1 MDIVTLKDLTFH
13 YGNQIV
19 LKKLNLTIQQGT
31 FLTVLGPSGSGK
43 TTLLQ
48 LLLGMQKA
56 QEGQILIENDLLD
69 IQHMKEIRSMMG
81 FVCDLS
87 SHYFTANTVASEL
100 AFVLENLCYPKQEMK
115 ERINEVAALFGI
127 DDLLEASPQALN
139 CSEKQIVAFA
149 SALVHHPKILLL
161 DEAFYGMNSY
171 DIEKVFRILKK
182 LNREEDLTIIC
193 ATSNVEYS
201 LYGKE
206 ILVLKNG
213 KVFLY
218 GKKQDVLQEEKKLKQ
233 AFLELPFMA
242 DLSHKLSYY
251 GLVDKPIYNM
261 SRMVKHL
268 WK

>member
-1 MDIVTLKDLTFH
+1 MDIIKLENITFH
-13 YGNQIV
+13 YGDQTI
-19 LKKLNLTIQQGT
+19 LKKLNLAIQKGT

-48 LLLGMQKA
+48 LLLGMKRP
-56 QEGQILIENDLLD
+56 QEGKIFVENDLLD
-69 IQHMKEIRSMMG
+69 AQHMKEIRSMIG

-87 SHYFTANTVASEL
+87 SQYFTANTVASEL
-100 AFVLENLCYPKQEMK
+100 AFVLENLCYPKNEMK
-115 ERINEVAALFGI
+115 ERIIEITTLFGI

-161 DEAFYGMNSY
+161 DEAFDGMNPY

-182 LNREEDLTIIC
+182 LNREQDVTIIC
-193 ATSNVEYS
+193 ATSHVEYS

-206 ILVLKNG
+206 IVVLKNG
-213 KVFLY
+213 KVFLA

-233 AFLELPFMA
+233 ASLELPFMA

-251 GLVDKPIYNM
+251 GLVEKPIYNM

>member
-1 MDIVTLKDLTFH
+1 MDIITLKDVTFH
-13 YGNQIV
+13 YNTTII
-19 LKKLNLTIQQGT
+19 LKKINLTIQKGT

-48 LLLGMQKA
+48 LLLGMLQT
-56 QEGQILIENDLLD
+56 QEGKILVENDLLD
-69 IQHMKEIRSMMG
+69 VQHMKEIRSMIG

-87 SHYFTANTVASEL
+87 GQYLTSNTVASEL
-100 AFVLENLCYPKQEMK
+100 AFVLENLCYPKNEMK
-115 ERINEVAALFGI
+115 ERIEEIAQLFDI
-127 DDLLEASPQALN
+127 DELLDASPQALN
-139 CSEKQIVAFA
+139 YSEKQVVAIA

-171 DIEKVFRILKK
+171 DVEKVFRILKK
-182 LNREEDLTIIC
+182 LNREQDVTIIC
-193 ATSNVEYS
+193 VTSHVEYS

-206 ILVLKNG
+206 IVVLKNG
-213 KVFLY
+213 KVFLK
-218 GKKQDVLQEEKKLKQ
+218 GKNQDVLQEERKLKQ
-233 AFLELPFMA
+233 ASLELPFMV